1 MSLPNKLT
9 ILRLILIPI
18 FVLFLLL
25 PWDFGTIHTVHTSL
39 PVSQLIACLIFIF
52 ASATDYLDGYIARR
66 DHLVSNFGKF
76 ADPLAD
82 KLLVLT
88 ALILLIEMGKVPA
101 WVVAIIVARELS
113 VTGLRTLL
121 VEQGGTVMAAQ
132 LPGKIKTVTQML
144 AIILLLL
151 NDWPVAFLPFSVG
164 KVCLYICLFFT
175 IYSGVDYF
183 YQSRFLFTDLFES
196 E

>member
-1 MSLPNKLT
+1 MTLPNQLT
-9 ILRLILIPI
+9 LLRLILIPFFMI
-18 FVLFLLL
+18 FLLVPMDL
-25 PWDFGTIHTVHTSL
+25 GQIEAWGAVL

-52 ASATDYLDGYIARR
+52 ASITDFLDGYIARR

-88 ALILLIEMGKVPA
+88 ALILLIEKGQIA
-101 WVVAIIVARELS
+101 SWIVAIIVARELS

-121 VEQGGTVMAAQ
+121 VEHGGVVMAAQ
-132 LPGKIKTVTQML
+132 WPGKIKTITQML

-151 NDWPVAFLPFSVG
+151 NDLPLAFLSFSAGQV
-164 KVCLYICLFFT
+164 LIYICLFFT
-175 IYSGVDYF
+175 IYSGIDYF
-183 YQSRFLFTDLFES
+183 YQARFLFSDLFKKD
-196 E
+196 